1 MIRRP
6 PRSTR
11 TDTLFPYTTLF
22 RSVVRLRRLAA
33 ARDRER
39 LGHLAQTLTHARL
52 ADLIIGAH
60 QLQRLALDHRNE
72 LLLGQR
78 APPARVLRRRAGRH
92 LVGHLVEEEV
102 DGHVE
107 HPRQVEQSARA
118 DPVSAAFVLLHLL
131 KGEADGLSELFL
143 AHTEQRP
150 PQADPAA
157 HMNIYR
163 IGTAFST
170 VTRRHAVSRHP
181 LSTSW

>member
-6 PRSTR
+6 PRSKR

-22 RSVVRLRRLAA
+22 RS
-33 ARDRER
+33 
-39 LGHLAQTLTHARL
+39 
-52 ADLIIGAH
+52 
-60 QLQRLALDHRNE
+60 DHRIE

-78 APPARVLRRRAGRH
+78 APPALVLRRRAGRH

-181 LSTSW
+181 QIGRASCRERVCQYV